1 MIESSY
7 ISSDYPVE
15 KHIAQ
20 NRIRA
25 LKSYTKGGFVVVL
38 KRTPLFRS
46 FKLYG
51 QANKRIW
58 WMPRQLEAMKDV
70 VVCDKPGGGD
80 ERPLY
85 PGISE
90 WGNPVS

>member
-1 MIESSY
+1 MFESSY

-15 KHIAQ
+15 KTYVLGK
-20 NRIRA
+20 A
-25 LKSYTKGGFVVVL
+25 LLTKGESVVVL
-38 KRTPLFRS
+38 LLTPSNRS
-46 FKLYG
+46 FRLYG

-80 ERPLY
+80 QHP
-85 PGISE
+85 
-90 WGNPVS
+90 